1 MRGKQWG
8 KVISAQGL
16 VYAAVID
23 AKLEEHNQDPDELIH
38 FNDYE
43 ESFMRMF
50 PFVLPKTITLMEYHF
65 QQFKMAESALPLK
78 VWMFPDLNPNTK
90 PNRGNLGPL
99 WQQIRSPSQEAL
111 QEILHMWVEREIY
124 TFLRNM
130 KDWKRKNPKK
140 AMNMSTKAKD
150 LM

>member
-1 MRGKQWG
+1 MGKQWC
-8 KVISAQGL
+8 KVINAQGL

-23 AKLEEHNQDPDELIH
+23 AQIEEHNQDPDEIIH

-43 ESFMRMF
+43 KSFMRLF
-50 PFVLPKTITLMEYHF
+50 PFLLPKTITLMEYHF
-65 QQFKMAESALPLK
+65 QQFKIAESALPLK
-78 VWMFPDLNPNTK
+78 TWMIPDLNPNTK
-90 PNRGNLGPL
+90 PNRATQGPL

-140 AMNMSTKAKD
+140 AMNMNTKAKD